1 MAGLTGMMN
10 KKGQET
16 QSGVEENS
24 DQERNRQEDSQLE
37 NMRNEQD
44 RKYSWSQKKYL
55 GNAKGGYS
63 NIRSK
68 SPEEQGKEVQ
78 EVLSV
83 ESNGG

>member
-1 MAGLTGMMN
+1 
-10 KKGQET
+10 
-16 QSGVEENS
+16 
-24 DQERNRQEDSQLE
+24 
-37 NMRNEQD
+37 MRNEQD

-55 GNAKGGYS
+55 GNANGGYS

-68 SPEEQGKEVQ
+68 SPERQGKELQ

>member
-1 MAGLTGMMN
+1 MN
-10 KKGQET
+10 KIG
-16 QSGVEENS
+16 SILGV
-24 DQERNRQEDSQLE
+24 
-37 NMRNEQD
+37 
-44 RKYSWSQKKYL
+44 KKKYL